1 LRCPVC
7 GSNKI
12 NYSGM
17 STSVGGGYSSTD
29 ARYVCEDC
37 EYVGALILDVGEDE
51 NTDNYTGDD
60 SKITKKNK
68 RNIC

>member
-1 LRCPVC
+1 
-7 GSNKI
+7 
-12 NYSGM
+12 M